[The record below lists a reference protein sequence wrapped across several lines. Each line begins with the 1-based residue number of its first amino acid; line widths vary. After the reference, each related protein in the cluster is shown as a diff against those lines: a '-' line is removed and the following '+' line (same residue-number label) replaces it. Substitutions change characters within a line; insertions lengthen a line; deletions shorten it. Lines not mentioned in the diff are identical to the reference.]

1 MNERLL
7 IQGSDLIEGSVSG
20 GDQLT
25 SLSKILSLC
34 FVLHNESTFVRLGYV
49 GPSPPSGSGYHRY
62 FFYLFRQSGKIAF
75 KSEPS
80 SRAHFDPDKFASE
93 YNLGEPIAANFFI
106 AERSDYNLY

>member
-1 MNERLL
+1 MMNESMLL
-7 IQGSDLIEGSVSG
+7 WG
-20 GDQLT
+20 GLD
-25 SLSKILSLC
+25 
-34 FVLHNESTFVRLGYV
+34 YV